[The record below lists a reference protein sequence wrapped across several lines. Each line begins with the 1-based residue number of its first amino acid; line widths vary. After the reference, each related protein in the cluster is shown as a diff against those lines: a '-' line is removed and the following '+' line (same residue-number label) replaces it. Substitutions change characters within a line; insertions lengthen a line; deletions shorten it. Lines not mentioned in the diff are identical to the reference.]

1 MTTITSGLRRQLVNA
16 AAAAAGGIGCLLL
29 LAPAPAAPG
38 GILCITCLDMLLF
51 CCPKP
56 CPTVDPLQIARRAI
70 ETLTLN
76 REEEQLHHQRLG
88 RERLQQALGAATA
101 TADGGYSGRRTVVT
115 LDSPSAFPA
124 RSPAPQAAR
133 AAAAV
138 SGPGT
143 ASPDQRLRRLRET
156 ATAAADLAVT
166 ALQDDLAI
174 ADAHV
179 DRAANAVHNA
189 RDLRDHLRLVAELE
203 YAVARYHAIAAAARA
218 EQLRLHQSLLLRSPA
233 SLPARAAPEDGRP
246 APASTP

>member
-1 MTTITSGLRRQLVNA
+1 MTAGLRRHLVNA
-16 AAAAAGGIGCLLL
+16 AAAAAGGVGCLLL

-38 GILCITCLDMLLF
+38 GILCITCVDMLLF

-56 CPTVDPLQIARRAI
+56 CPTVDPLQVARRAL
-70 ETLTLN
+70 ETLVLN
-76 REEEQLHHQRLG
+76 REEEQLHRQRLE

-101 TADGGYSGRRTVVT
+101 TADGSYSGRRTVAT
-115 LDSPSAFPA
+115 LDRPSAFPD
-124 RSPAPQAAR
+124 RTPAHRAAH

-156 ATAAADLAVT
+156 AVAAADLAVA
-166 ALQDDLAI
+166 ALQDDLAV

-179 DRAANAVHNA
+179 DQAANAVHNA

-218 EQLRLHQSLLLRSPA
+218 EQLRLRQSLLIRSPA
-233 SLPARAAPEDGRP
+233 TLPAVAGGDPGRP